1 MNLYREL
8 RTISAV
14 TFHEIKFGGNI
25 FLMDID
31 FDDKKKYET
40 HEIVEINETWLKL
53 YDEYYQKTDDPRLR
67 RELKN
72 RKKTLKLLININM
85 LEVIISALELMKE
98 HEEYIPES
106 VKLSTLNSFKASL
119 KRIGRMIV
127 FDPGAKIETN
137 LKHVKS
143 YTGGLKTRYQLLFK
157 SDMKVDENDLLLYYE
172 IKSNIEAIL
181 KKDNIPDH
189 INMLQWIA
197 YEKQAKI
204 RLKHGRKHNKGIR
217 RS

>member
-1 MNLYREL
+1 MNLYTQL

-14 TFHEIKFGGNI
+14 TFHEIKFTGNV

-31 FDDKKKYET
+31 FDDDKKYDT
-40 HEIVEINETWLKL
+40 PEIVEINEAWLVL
-53 YDEYYQKTDDPRLR
+53 YDEYYLKTDDPKLR

-72 RKKTLKLLININM
+72 RKKTLKLLIDINM
-85 LEVIISALELMKE
+85 LEVIIQLLELMKK
-98 HEEYIPES
+98 HEDHIPES
-106 VKLSTLNSFKASL
+106 VKLSTLNSTKASL

-127 FDPGAKIETN
+127 FDPRAKIESN

-157 SDMKVDENDLLLYYE
+157 NDMKVDDTDLLLYYE

-217 RS
+217 RN